1 LRFFVEA
8 RLGATMQGRV
18 QPRRSLWVLFA
29 VLFSTAAFAQFTGNI
44 QGVVQDPSGAG
55 VPKATVHL
63 VNASTAVAAE
73 TTTDAAG
80 NYRFVSLAPGR
91 YKITAEASG
100 FAKSQ
105 VDIELLT
112 EQNLAVPVTLKVG
125 STSEAVTVT
134 TEAPV
139 VDTAD
144 SRSQLTLENQAVAEL
159 PIVGRNLVTLVTL
172 APGASGLGTS
182 GAGSPAS
189 GVDNFSTE
197 EQVDASANGQGGNNN
212 QYVVDGLDVTS
223 GIRQGVLNLTPQP
236 EAIQETS
243 VQVNTFTSEYSRA
256 AGLQT
261 MFTTRSGA
269 NEFHGS
275 ASDYFYY
282 QKMFA
287 DQHFVNDAQHPYAPF
302 HSNNFDFA
310 VGGPIIPH
318 RDFFFYFAVEPL
330 RQSSSAGGG
339 VNFAD
344 PAFIAFAQANNP
356 GTVGTGL
363 LTNYQPVGVSGAHVT
378 QTASDIF
385 GSSVCGTAAVEN
397 IPCST
402 PMIDSGSFGGTA
414 IRNGTQYFARIDKDF
429 KQDRIYVSLFRTLL
443 LTGAPSAMPQFSAL
457 NNTWEVAG
465 QASWTHTFSPT
476 LLNEFTAGQSR
487 VEGVLGSGA
496 PATSYYVPSITVS
509 GISVDSGQAFGVGF
523 AQGDFIQHNYHWR
536 DVLTHVKGAHT
547 LKFGYEGWYGDDVEP
562 FQGPWSQP
570 KFSFNNLL
578 TLAQDNPAVENG
590 IYYNPATGTEQLWSW
605 DAASRTFGLF
615 VEDTWK
621 ARKNLTLTLGL
632 RYDDSGN
639 PWSKSPSTV
648 FGNFYLGTGTTEQQQ
663 VTNGYAKATHNGLLH
678 SVDNLFSPRI
688 GFSWDPTGN
697 ADWVVRGGFGIY
709 NNWLTQANVQEEF
722 RGSPPGEVAPTF
734 FAGGTASAQAPI
746 FALGN
751 SNKAPYGF
759 TFPTF
764 GPGTGATPQ
773 QGGGLDAQGGIV
785 GAGFAIG
792 GINPLLKSPK
802 SDIWSF
808 TLERKISRNFAASVG
823 YNGSHSYNIVG
834 NGNSIG
840 NVSYG
845 VDINAFPGDQ
855 MLNNSIAPTRL
866 NPSFGAITY
875 ADNDRHGNYNAL
887 IFDVR
892 GRFSR
897 GFVDASYTRSRSKD
911 DSLYYPDSEGL
922 NPQQYYGPSIF
933 DVPNRFSFS
942 FNYQLKGLNGGRG
955 TVGYLTGGWGISGT
969 SIFQSGYPLN
979 PENVNSYQPVCAN
992 TASNAPPCPSAAN
1005 PAIGYGATSGDY
1017 LGDGDNLA
1025 YPDVVSYSQSHSNGS
1040 WLTGAIPK
1048 SDFSVPTFSTGGA
1061 NGNERAMQFR
1071 GPNFAE
1077 TNINFYKDTHIT
1089 ERVVFQFRFDIFN
1102 FFNRPNYVD
1111 FTGFSNIQTGGVDM
1125 NFPDGNFG
1133 QATSSHEPR
1142 FWELGGKISF

>member
-1 LRFFVEA
+1 
-8 RLGATMQGRV
+8 MQGRV
-18 QPRRSLWVLFA
+18 QPRRALWLLFA
-29 VLFSTAAFAQFTGNI
+29 VLFSSAAFAQFTASI

-55 VPKATVHL
+55 VPKVTIRL
-63 VNASTAVAAE
+63 VNANTAVSGE
-73 TTTDAAG
+73 TTSDSAG

-91 YKITAEASG
+91 YKITVEATG
-100 FAKSQ
+100 FAKTQ

-112 EQNLAVPVTLKVG
+112 EQNLALPITLKVG
-125 STSEAVTVT
+125 SASEAITVT

-144 SRSQLTLENQAVAEL
+144 SRTQLTLENRAVAEL
-159 PIVGRNLVTLVTL
+159 PIVGRNLVTLVTM
-172 APGASGLGTS
+172 APGVSGLGTS
-182 GAGSPAS
+182 TSGSPAS
-189 GVDNFSTE
+189 GVDNYSTE
-197 EQVDASANGQGGNNN
+197 EQVDASANGQGQNNN

-261 MFTTRSGA
+261 MFTTRSGTDR
-269 NEFHGS
+269 FHGS
-275 ASDYFYY
+275 ASDWFNYE
-282 QKMFA
+282 KMFA
-287 DQHFVNDAQHPYAPF
+287 SQHYVGYPYAPF
-302 HSNNFDFA
+302 HSNNMDFA
-310 VGGPIIPH
+310 IGGPVIPH
-318 RDFFFYFAVEPL
+318 KNFFFYFSVEPL
-330 RQSSSAGGG
+330 RSSSSAGGS

-344 PAFIAFAQANNP
+344 PAFTAFAQANYP
-356 GTVGTGL
+356 SAVGTGL
-363 LTNYQPVGVSGAHVT
+363 LTSYLPKVSGVSVT
-378 QTASDIF
+378 STAQDIF
-385 GSSVCGTAAVEN
+385 GSAAGGCGTTAGQNGV
-397 IPCST
+397 PCT
-402 PMIDSGSFGGTA
+402 LNMIDTGSFGGTS
-414 IRNGTQYFARIDKDF
+414 IRNGTQYFARIDKEF
-429 KQDRIYVSLFRTLL
+429 KNDRIYASIFRTLL

-457 NNTWEVAG
+457 NNTWQVAG

-476 LLNEFTAGQSR
+476 LLNEFTIGQSR

-590 IYYNPATGTEQLWSW
+590 IYYNPGTGTEQLWSW

-615 VEDTWK
+615 AQDTWK
-621 ARKNLTLTLGL
+621 AKKNLTVTLGL

-648 FGNFYLGTGTTEQQQ
+648 FGNFYLGTGNTEQEQ
-663 VTNGYAKATHNGLLH
+663 VANGYAKATPKALLH
-678 SVDNLFSPRI
+678 AVDNLFSPRI
-688 GFSWDPTGN
+688 GFSWDPTSKG
-697 ADWVVRGGFGIY
+697 DWVVRGGFGIY

-734 FAGGTASAQAPI
+734 YAGGTASAQAPI
-746 FALGN
+746 FELGS
-751 SNKAPYGF
+751 SNKPPFGF
-759 TFPTF
+759 TYPTF

-773 QGGGLDAQGGIV
+773 AGGGLDAQGGIV

-792 GINPLLKSPK
+792 AVNPLLQSPK
-802 SDIWSF
+802 ADIWSV
-808 TLERKISRNFAASVG
+808 TLERKISNNFAASVG

-845 VDINAFPGDQ
+845 VDINAFPGDL
-855 MLNNSIAPTRL
+855 MLHNSTTPTRL
-866 NPSFGAITY
+866 NPSFGEITY
-875 ADNDRHGNYNAL
+875 ANNDRYGNYDAV

-892 GRFSR
+892 GHFARAY
-897 GFVDASYTRSRSKD
+897 VDASYTRSRSQD

-922 NPQQYYGPSIF
+922 NPKQYYGPSIF
-933 DVPNRFSFS
+933 DAPNRFSLS
-942 FNYQLKGLNGGRG
+942 FNYQLRGLNGGRG
-955 TVGYLTGGWGISGT
+955 AAGYLTGGWGISGT
-969 SIFQSGYPLN
+969 SIFQSGYPVT
-979 PENVNSYQPVCAN
+979 PDNVNSYQPVCAN
-992 TASNAPPCPSAAN
+992 TTVGAPPCPSAAN
-1005 PAIGYGATSGDY
+1005 PAIGYGASSGDF

-1025 YPDVVSYSQSHSNGS
+1025 YPDVATYSQSHSNS
-1040 WLTGAIPK
+1040 AWLTGAIPK
-1048 SDFSVPTFSTGGA
+1048 SDFSVPTFSNSGA
-1061 NGNERAMQFR
+1061 NGNEKAMQFR

-1077 TNINFYKDTHIT
+1077 TNLNFYKDNRIT
-1089 ERVVFQFRFDIFN
+1089 ERVNFQFRFEMFN
-1102 FFNRPNYVD
+1102 FFNRANYANAD
-1111 FTGFSNIQTGGVDM
+1111 TNL
-1125 NFPDGNFG
+1125 PDGTFG
-1133 QATSSHEPR
+1133 QATGSHEPR
-1142 FWELGGKISF
+1142 FWQLGGKLSF